1 MKIPMMILKNS
12 NNNIIA
18 EVAADINASD
28 MVEDTVRK
36 LAADIKAHSM
46 EE

>member
-1 MKIPMMILKNS
+1 MLF
-12 NNNIIA
+12 A